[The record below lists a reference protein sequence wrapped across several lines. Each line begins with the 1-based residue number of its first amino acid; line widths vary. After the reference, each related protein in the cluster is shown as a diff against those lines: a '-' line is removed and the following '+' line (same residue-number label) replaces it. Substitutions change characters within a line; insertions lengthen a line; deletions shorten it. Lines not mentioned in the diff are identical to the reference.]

1 MTDKEIIELF
11 ISRDALQVQLR
22 EAEVREM
29 DLNDKLSIVS
39 RVIGDLLIQEETNPQ
54 SSKSIIKELSNLH
67 RRIQQ

>member
-22 EAEVREM
+22 EAEMREM
-29 DLNDKLSIVS
+29 DLADKLSIVS